1 MILQIAILGVS
12 CDTSSMAGKRDK
24 AETEARTETG
34 AGADAL
40 ARDLALDQ
48 QLCFAVYS
56 AAHAL
61 NRTYKPLLDPHG
73 LTYPQYI
80 ALMALWEEDGLTVKA
95 LGGRLG
101 LDSGTLSPLLKR
113 LEAAGY
119 IRRARDKTD
128 ERQVLVTLTDR
139 GDALRHEGRAIRGEI
154 GKATGCSLEA
164 LQALT
169 RDLQSLTGRLED
181 AEAPGE
187 DGGKPAS
194 PDGPPEKPAR
204 RR

>member
-1 MILQIAILGVS
+1 MN
-12 CDTSSMAGKRDK
+12 GKGDE
-24 AETEARTETG
+24 AETKTM
-34 AGADAL
+34 
-40 ARDLALDQ
+40 LALDA

-61 NRTYKPLLDPHG
+61 NRTYKPLLEPHG

-80 ALMALWEEDGLTVKA
+80 ALMTLWEEDGRTVKA
-95 LGGRLG
+95 LGETLG

-119 IRRARDKTD
+119 IRRARDRKD
-128 ERQVLVTLTDR
+128 ERQVLVTLTGKGR
-139 GDALRHEGRAIRGEI
+139 ALRQDALAIRTEI

-169 RDLQSLTGRLED
+169 AELRALTARLQDAAARDD
-181 AEAPGE
+181 AA
-187 DGGKPAS
+187 
-194 PDGPPEKPAR
+194 
-204 RR
+204 

>member
-1 MILQIAILGVS
+1 MI
-12 CDTSSMAGKRDK
+12 DKRDE
-24 AETEARTETG
+24 AETG
-34 AGADAL
+34 DIPAGM
-40 ARDLALDQ
+40 LALDA

-61 NRTYKPLLDPHG
+61 NRTYKPLLDPYG

-80 ALMALWEEDGLTVKA
+80 ALMTLWDEDGRTVKA
-95 LGGRLG
+95 LGETLG

-119 IRRARDKTD
+119 ITRARDRSD
-128 ERQVLVTLTDR
+128 ERQVLVTLTDK
-139 GDALRHEGRAIRGEI
+139 GRAMQRDAVAIRMQI

-169 RDLQSLTGRLED
+169 GELQALTERLETRDD
-181 AEAPGE
+181 AA
-187 DGGKPAS
+187 
-194 PDGPPEKPAR
+194 
-204 RR
+204 

>member
-1 MILQIAILGVS
+1 MA
-12 CDTSSMAGKRDK
+12 SMSDKRDE
-24 AETEARTETG
+24 AETG
-34 AGADAL
+34 PIPPGM
-40 ARDLALDQ
+40 LALDQ

-61 NRTYKPLLDPHG
+61 NRTYKPLLDPYG

-80 ALMALWEEDGLTVKA
+80 ALMTLWEEDGRTVKA
-95 LGGRLG
+95 LGAKLG

-119 IRRARDKTD
+119 IRRARDRSD
-128 ERQVLVTLTDR
+128 ERQVLVTLT
-139 GDALRHEGRAIRGEI
+139 EKGRAMQHHALSIRMEI

-169 RDLQSLTGRLED
+169 AELQALAERLEAGAARDD
-181 AEAPGE
+181 AA
-187 DGGKPAS
+187 
-194 PDGPPEKPAR
+194 
-204 RR
+204 